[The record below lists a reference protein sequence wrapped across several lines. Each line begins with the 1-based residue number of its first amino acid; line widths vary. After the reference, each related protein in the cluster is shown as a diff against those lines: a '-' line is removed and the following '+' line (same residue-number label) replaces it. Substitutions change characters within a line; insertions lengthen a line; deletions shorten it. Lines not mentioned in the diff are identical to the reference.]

1 MKRLLQIIGILVLIV
16 VGSILLYSGW
26 LYFSLSQR
34 KDTHDLTRKID
45 NECQYYL
52 DRKNTPGLALALVK
66 GDTILYK
73 SYGVKNKV
81 TGEPIDTSTLFELGD
96 LTIVFTTALAEL
108 HSQKGLFNWDDHLYD
123 LLPANRVPSMD
134 DGTTLLH
141 LATHTGGFPR
151 IQQELLDTAR
161 RHPCNPFENL
171 YRSHSDYY
179 YRSPTD
185 KKDPNWYNYEYSEI
199 AISLLGD
206 VMEHKLHRSYENLLV
221 NDICAPLG
229 MKKTSLI
236 LRDSSLLAKG
246 HDTAGNL
253 TCNWHFPVLQAS
265 DAIRSNI
272 VEMSI
277 FLKAQMFNNSPLYDV
292 FRNTQQKAVSFP
304 IGAIGK
310 GWHIDNF
317 TGKLTGAGP
326 ILWHGGCTGGFTSYM
341 AFCPEKQTGIV
352 LLANQNNPLLEKIGM
367 TLLHEALITS
377 LK

>member
-1 MKRLLQIIGILVLIV
+1 MKRFFQIIGILVLIAI
-16 VGSILLYSGW
+16 GSILSYSGW
-26 LYFSLSQR
+26 LYVSFSFRTDS
-34 KDTHDLTRKID
+34 HDLARKID
-45 NECQYYL
+45 VKCRDYL
-52 DRKNTPGLALALVK
+52 KNKNAPGLALALVK
-66 GDTILYK
+66 GDTVLFK
-73 SYGVKNKV
+73 SFGVKNKN

-96 LTIVFTTALAEL
+96 LTIVFTTTLAEL
-108 HSQKGLFNWDDHLYD
+108 HSRKGLFSWNDHLYKC
-123 LLPANRVPSMD
+123 LPPARVPSLD

-151 IQQELLDTAR
+151 IQQEILDTAR
-161 RHPCNPFENL
+161 LHPCNPFENL
-171 YRSHSDYY
+171 YRWQSDYY
-179 YRSPTD
+179 YRSPAG

-206 VMEHKLHRSYENLLV
+206 VMEYKARRSYENLLV

-236 LRDSSLLAKG
+236 LRDSALLAKG
-246 HDTAGNL
+246 YDESGNV

-272 VEMSI
+272 VEMGI
-277 FLKAQMFNNSPLYDV
+277 FLKAQMFPNSSLYDV
-292 FRNTQQKAVSFP
+292 FKKTHQTVVSFP

-310 GWHIDNF
+310 GWNIDTF
-317 TGKLTGAGP
+317 TGRLTGSGP
-326 ILWHGGCTGGFTSYM
+326 ILWHGGCTGGFSSYM

-352 LLANQNNPLLEKIGM
+352 LLANQNNPLLEKMGM
-367 TLLHEALITS
+367 DLLHEALNTS

>member
-1 MKRLLQIIGILVLIV
+1 MKRFLQIIGILVLIAI
-16 VGSILLYSGW
+16 GSILLYSGW
-26 LYFSLSQR
+26 LYISISLR
-34 KDTHDLTRKID
+34 KDTHNLSQQID
-45 NECQYYL
+45 RECQYYL

-73 SYGVKNKV
+73 SFGVKNLV
-81 TGEPIDTSTLFELGD
+81 TGETIDTSTLFELGD
-96 LTIVFTTALAEL
+96 LTIVFTTSLAEL
-108 HSQKGLFNWDDHLYD
+108 HSRKGLFNWNDHLYNS
-123 LLPANRVPSMD
+123 LPADRVPSLD

-161 RHPCNPFENL
+161 LHPCNPFEKL

-179 YRSPTD
+179 YRSPAD
-185 KKDPNWYNYEYSEI
+185 KKAPGWHNYQYSEI

-206 VMEHKLHRSYENLLV
+206 VMEYKAHRSYENLLV

-236 LRDSSLLAKG
+236 LRDSALLAKG
-246 HDTAGNL
+246 HDINGNV

-272 VEMSI
+272 VDMSI
-277 FLKAQMFNNSPLYDV
+277 FLKAQLFNNSSLYDV
-292 FRNTQQKAVSFP
+292 FHNTHQKVVSFP
-304 IGAIGK
+304 IGAMGK
-310 GWHIDNF
+310 GWNIDNF
-317 TGKLTGAGP
+317 TGQLTGSGP
-326 ILWHGGCTGGFTSYM
+326 ILWHGGCTGGFSSYM
-341 AFCPEKQTGIV
+341 AFCPEKKTGIV
-352 LLANQNNPLLEKIGM
+352 LLANQNNPLLEKMGLD
-367 TLLHEALITS
+367 LLNEALLTS